1 MGSIQLHELTK
12 NFAGAKANAVHEVS
26 LEIADGEFLVLVG
39 PSGCGKSTLLRMI
52 AGIETATSGRILI
65 DGKDATYALPKHR
78 DIAMVFQNYALYPH
92 MTVAENLHFALKL
105 RKMPKAERAQRVG
118 EVMGMLRLDEL
129 ERRRP
134 GQLSGGQRQRVAM
147 GRAMVREPAAFLM
160 DEPLSNLDAKLR
172 VAMRAELA
180 RLHERLA
187 TTTVYV
193 THDQTEAMT
202 LGQRVAVLKDG
213 VLQQVDTPTALY
225 HRPRNLFVAAF
236 IGSPT
241 INLVEAE
248 LTDGALRFGAL
259 SIPVPAGADLGSR
272 ERVILGIR
280 PSDLEL
286 AEFADGGA
294 PRIPARLE
302 VVENLGPEMHAIFPL
317 DVPRVDADATRGS
330 VEAEDAG
337 DEQLLADERALF
349 TASSPP
355 APRFTPARRWSSR
368 STPHGC
374 SSSTPRAGRRSPARW
389 PAALP
394 DRPAARRRPAHGRAG
409 IEPRMRSR

>member
-1 MGSIQLHELTK
+1 VGSIQLSEVTK
-12 NFAGAKANAVHEVS
+12 TFPKSKAAAVDHVS

-52 AGIETATSGRILI
+52 AGIENVTSGRILI
-65 DGKDATYALPKHR
+65 DGADATHALPKER

-105 RKMPKAERAQRVG
+105 RRTPKAERTQRVA
-118 EVMGMLRLDEL
+118 EVMRMLRLEEL

-172 VAMRAELA
+172 VAMRSELA
-180 RLHERLA
+180 RLHDRLGV
-187 TTTVYV
+187 TTVYV

-202 LGQRVAVLKDG
+202 LGSRVAVLKDG
-213 VLQQVDTPTALY
+213 VLQQVGSPQDLF
-225 HRPRNLFVAAF
+225 HQPRNLFVAAF

-248 LTDGALRFGAL
+248 VSGGSLHFGGHAIPIPPGAE
-259 SIPVPAGADLGSR
+259 LGHGGK
-272 ERVILGIR
+272 VIVGIR

-286 AEFADGGA
+286 VEFADA
-294 PRIPARLE
+294 SLPRISARLE
-302 VVENLGPEMHAIFPL
+302 VVENLGAEIHAIFPV
-317 DVPRVDADATRGS
+317 DAPRVD
-330 VEAEDAG
+330 VEAAREAAGEEEAG
-337 DEQLLADERALF
+337 DELLLADERSLF
-349 TASSPP
+349 TASV
-355 APRFTPARRWSSR
+355 
-368 STPHGC
+368 
-374 SSSTPRAGRRSPARW
+374 
-389 PAALP
+389 
-394 DRPAARRRPAHGRAG
+394 AARRPLQPGDEVELAIDTSRLHFFDPETGLSL
-409 IEPRMRSR
+409 RSGSSPSPNPMVSREESHV

>member
-1 MGSIQLHELTK
+1 LGSIALHELTK
-12 NFAGAKANAVHEVS
+12 TFAGGKANAVNRVS
-26 LEIADGEFLVLVG
+26 LEISDGEFLVLVG

-52 AGIETATSGRILI
+52 AGIETASSGQILI
-65 DGKDATYALPKHR
+65 DDRDATTAPPKDR

-105 RKMPKAERAQRVG
+105 RKVPKAVRQQRVG
-118 EVMGMLRLDEL
+118 EAMRMLRLEEL
-129 ERRRP
+129 GRRRP
-134 GQLSGGQRQRVAM
+134 SQLSGGQRQRVAM
-147 GRAMVREPAAFLM
+147 GRAMVREPSAFLM

-213 VLQQVDTPTALY
+213 VLQQVDTPQELF

-241 INLVEAE
+241 INLVEARIA
-248 LTDGALRFGAL
+248 DGALRVGGL
-259 SIPVPAGADLGSR
+259 VVPVPPHAALGAR
-272 ERVILGIR
+272 ERVIVGIR

-286 AEFADGGA
+286 AEEADPA
-294 PRIPARLE
+294 WPRIGVTVD
-302 VVENLGPEMHAIFPL
+302 VVENLGAEMHAIFPIEA
-317 DVPRVDADATRGS
+317 PPIDAEALGT
-330 VEAEDAG
+330 EAEEG
-337 DEQLLADERALF
+337 DGRLLADERSLF
-349 TASSPP
+349 TACLG
-355 APRFTPARRWSSR
+355 T
-368 STPHGC
+368 
-374 SSSTPRAGRRSPARW
+374 
-389 PAALP
+389 
-394 DRPAARRRPAHGRAG
+394 RRPLVPGESVELAFDPSRLHFFDPGSGEALGSRAAAVWDSGRANAASFG
-409 IEPRMRSR
+409 

>member
-1 MGSIQLHELTK
+1 VGSIQLSEVTK
-12 NFAGAKANAVHEVS
+12 TFPKSKAAAVDRVS

-52 AGIETATSGRILI
+52 AGIETVSTGRILI
-65 DGKDATYALPKHR
+65 DGADATHALPKER

-105 RKMPKAERAQRVG
+105 RRTPKAERAQRVA
-118 EVMGMLRLDEL
+118 EVMRMLRLEEL

-172 VAMRAELA
+172 VAMRSELA
-180 RLHERLA
+180 RLHDRLGV
-187 TTTVYV
+187 TTVYV

-202 LGQRVAVLKDG
+202 LGSRVAVLKDG
-213 VLQQVDTPTALY
+213 VLQQVGSPQELF

-248 LTDGALRFGAL
+248 VAEGSLRFGGHSL
-259 SIPVPAGADLGSR
+259 PVPAGAELGR
-272 ERVILGIR
+272 GGRVIVGIR

-286 AEFADGGA
+286 DEFADA
-294 PRIPARLE
+294 SLPRIPARLE
-302 VVENLGPEMHAIFPL
+302 VVENLGAEIHAIFPV
-317 DVPRVDADATRGS
+317 DAPRVD
-330 VEAEDAG
+330 VEAAREAVGEEEAG
-337 DEQLLADERALF
+337 DERLLADERSVF
-349 TASSPP
+349 TASV
-355 APRFTPARRWSSR
+355 
-368 STPHGC
+368 
-374 SSSTPRAGRRSPARW
+374 
-389 PAALP
+389 
-394 DRPAARRRPAHGRAG
+394 AARRPLRPGDQVELALDTS
-409 IEPRMRSR
+409 RMHFFDPETGLSLRSGSGPSSNPMVSREESHV